1 MEDIRSKK
9 KLKRDITKEI
19 INMFHTAL
27 DYAQVA
33 CPTQDVFLALRSKIL
48 RSGNNC
54 IRNSEHI
61 IDNYEV
67 KYISNSE
74 EIIQFKN

>member
-1 MEDIRSKK
+1 MVNIRSKE
-9 KLKRDITKEI
+9 KLKKDISEEI
-19 INMFHTAL
+19 TNMFHTAL

-54 IRNSEHI
+54 IRNSKHI
-61 IDNYEV
+61 IDKYEV
-67 KYISNSE
+67 EFISNSE
-74 EIIQFKN
+74 EIIEFKH